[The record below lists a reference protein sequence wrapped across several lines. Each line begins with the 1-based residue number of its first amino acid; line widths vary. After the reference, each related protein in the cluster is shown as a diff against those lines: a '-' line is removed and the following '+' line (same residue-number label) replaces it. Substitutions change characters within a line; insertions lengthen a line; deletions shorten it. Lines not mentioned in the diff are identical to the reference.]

1 MTAAA
6 AAGTPGCATSRV
18 LHRLQGGTGRH
29 VDGDVNEP
37 LASRPFQALV
47 QLSDSSPTAT
57 GAHADG
63 SLKVLPGF
71 HAAASRF
78 FGAADLPPPSG
89 GFTPLTAD
97 SHADLCAHE
106 LWLPVRRVPAS
117 GTPLHAAG
125 KLPPPSAAATARA
138 RGAIV
143 KGLRKLSA
151 ELKELGEA
159 APARRGDYVMWD
171 PRLPHS
177 TGEPA
182 ALNGGGATRQVFYCA
197 FMLARD
203 NGALAAEQRA
213 CRDSGLHPS
222 WAPNTHRHDEAR
234 SDYVAAPLG
243 ELGDALYGTG
253 ARRGRPT
260 RIGTLSP
267 RARAAARRR
276 RRAVGGGGGRRRQ
289 RVRAERGAR
298 GLLRAVW
305 LRRSSERWA
314 RRWSLGSPP
323 RSVSTSRDAH
333 GVEPSTG
340 GGDARRRREWR
351 RRERRR
357 RRAWRRRRRAADD
370 ASAAAGVQPGR
381 SGMLELYW
389 LPAMEAARQA
399 PALLR
404 ITQRLY
410 AAARLG
416 ANRRRAHNLWH
427 RLYSPR
433 GATHRLRHRP
443 FRYARDA
450 GARRPAGLQAGRAH
464 DARNSPP
471 RPSRLL
477 QTAAR
482 CGCMWRSCSRCRFV
496 PLRRLRALRRQR
508 RARNAIRPST
518 RGRSAPP
525 PPPPPRTPPP
535 PTATTRTL
543 ATRLAGRP
551 HQGPARRRRRGAVF
565 DPVGG
570 VSG

>member
-1 MTAAA
+1 MSDRAARKAEQRAKIEAEEAERALTKRLKAAIKAGPAADAAARALLAEHAARVAVLRDPAAAKRAAAAAAKCAPAPKGGRGMTAAA

-97 SHADLCAHE
+97 SHADLCAPE
-106 LWLPVRRVPAS
+106 LWLPVRRVPAKWHA
-117 GTPLHAAG
+117 LHAAG

-243 ELGDALYGTG
+243 ELGDALYGYG
-253 ARRGRPT
+253 CAARSADQDRHA
-260 RIGTLSP
+260 LAE
-267 RARAAARRR
+267 ARAKQRAADDGRWAAAEGGGDSACGLSEAHAAFFARYGYVVVE
-276 RRAVGGGGGRRRQ
+276 RALGEAMVARIAAEVREHLKGRHGVEPNTGGGENGGGGG
-289 RVRAERGAR
+289 
-298 GLLRAVW
+298 
-305 LRRSSERWA
+305 
-314 RRWSLGSPP
+314 
-323 RSVSTSRDAH
+323 
-333 GVEPSTG
+333 G
-340 GGDARRRREWR
+340 GGESGGGGEHGGGAPLTMPRLQ
-351 RRERRR
+351 
-357 RRAWRRRRRAADD
+357 RAFSPD
-370 ASAAAGVQPGR
+370 G

-404 ITQRLY
+404 ITQRLC

-416 ANRRRAHNLWH
+416 ANRRRAHNLSPH
-427 RLYSPR
+427 RSSPLLT
-433 GATHRLRHRP
+433 APHRHSPPLQVC
-443 FRYARDA
+443 ADV
-450 GARRPAGLQAGRAH
+450 GARRPPRLQAGRAH
-464 DARNSPP
+464 DGAGAAAAVAP
-471 RPSRLL
+471 LL
-477 QTAAR
+477 
-482 CGCMWRSCSRCRFV
+482 
-496 PLRRLRALRRQR
+496 
-508 RARNAIRPST
+508 
-518 RGRSAPP
+518 
-525 PPPPPRTPPP
+525 
-535 PTATTRTL
+535 
-543 ATRLAGRP
+543 
-551 HQGPARRRRRGAVF
+551 H
-565 DPVGG
+565 
-570 VSG
+570 